1 VPEEQAAPQPS
12 EHDWL
17 IEFLR
22 DRDVN
27 CPLCGYNLRE
37 LASDRCPEC
46 GREVRLK
53 VLAVEPFLKA
63 WVTAAVALGASAGIG
78 VFVAAIVFNEGW
90 PPARMYLLWL
100 ALIYFLLSIPLFT
113 LVLFFRRV
121 FVRAGRPVQRIL
133 ALLSLTLLGV
143 ALLLFFV
150 GLEQ

>member
-1 VPEEQAAPQPS
+1 
-12 EHDWL
+12 
-17 IEFLR
+17 
-22 DRDVN
+22 
-27 CPLCGYNLRE
+27 
-37 LASDRCPEC
+37 
-46 GREVRLK
+46 
-53 VLAVEPFLKA
+53 
-63 WVTAAVALGASAGIG
+63 
-78 VFVAAIVFNEGW
+78 
-90 PPARMYLLWL
+90 MYLLWL